1 VVLSGGTG
9 TLYVD
14 GGTTTMVSKPI
25 SLRPT
30 DLGAIDYAFIAKSRF
45 DADPPFDGIVDEFRV
60 YDRALSATEV
70 QALYQFTGQ

>member
-1 VVLSGGTG
+1 LGGVG

-14 GGTTTMVSKPI
+14 GAVANANTGL
-25 SLRPT
+25 SLRAA